1 MENNAVCLSAEID
14 ALPILSSLPNEAVAS
29 MVEGFRLKLEGFND
43 DVEPLPSRIEYIDPF
58 PLVFR
63 PDLDFPGGN
72 IFTIMNT
79 QSCRFFAIS

>member
-1 MENNAVCLSAEID
+1 MENNAVCLFAEID
-14 ALPILSSLPNEAVAS
+14 APPILSSLPNEAVDS
-29 MVEGFRLKLEGFND
+29 MVENFRLKLEGFND

-58 PLVFR
+58 PLES

-79 QSCRFFAIS
+79 KSCRFFAIS